1 MDRKN
6 FLAQVGIGA
15 AALLVPACMGGLSSC
30 KKTDTNPTKDFTV
43 DVSSGSL
50 ATNGGFMV
58 SNGVIIARTNSG
70 SFLAVAAACTHE
82 GTNINYNP
90 SGNNFICPNHG
101 AQFDSTGNVTQ
112 GPASNNLTRY
122 NTTLTGNSL
131 RVFS

>member
-1 MDRKN
+1 MDRKK

-50 ATNGGFMV
+50 ANNGGFMV

>member
-1 MDRKN
+1 VVY
-6 FLAQVGIGA
+6 QV
-15 AALLVPACMGGLSSC
+15 V

>member
-6 FLAQVGIGA
+6 FLAQVGMGA

-50 ATNGGFMV
+50 ANNGGFMV